1 MSNGFLLRRF
11 LLAALAAGLLASCGR
26 QPAPTPT
33 SAATAVPT
41 VPLRSTSGAAK
52 ASGHVVPAQK
62 AELGFTTAGRVQT
75 TAASV
80 GDQVEAGAL
89 LVALDAAAAE
99 TAVVQAESALVQA
112 QARLDGLRAG
122 ARPQEIAAARAQ
134 LEAAQSRLAQLT
146 AGARPED
153 ITAARAELAAAQAAQ
168 QRLFSGPRDEERITA
183 QAALANAEAALQQ
196 AQAAYDRVAGR
207 NDVGMLPESLRLQ
220 QATNNVA
227 AARASYDALFAKPD
241 AAAVAAARAQVQQ
254 AQAALDR
261 LLTPATSGQI
271 SEAEAQVHSAQA
283 QFDLLVAGARAEEVT
298 AAEATVVAAT
308 AALKLAKSNLA
319 NTELRAP
326 FAGTVTALQVS
337 ASEMVLPGQAML
349 TLADLSH
356 LQVETTD
363 LSERDVARLAVG
375 QSVTVF
381 VEALNADIPG
391 RVLRIAPQAN
401 VVAGDVVYTV
411 GIELD
416 KQPSGLRWGMSA
428 DVEIE

>member
-1 MSNGFLLRRF
+1 MSNGLVLRRF
-11 LLAALAAGLLASCGR
+11 WPIALAICLLAACSR
-26 QPAPTPT
+26 QPTPT
-33 SAATAVPT
+33 PAPAATAVPT
-41 VPLRSTSGAAK
+41 VPLRSTTGTAK

-75 TAASV
+75 TAVDV

-89 LVALDAAAAE
+89 LVALDAVAAE

-112 QARLDGLRAG
+112 QARLDELRSG

-134 LEAAQSRLAQLT
+134 IEAAQARLTQIT
-146 AGARPED
+146 TSARPEE
-153 ITAARAELAAAQAAQ
+153 IAAARAEMAAAQAAQ
-168 QRLFSGPRDEERITA
+168 QRLSSGPREEERIAA

-220 QATNNVA
+220 QATNNLA
-227 AARASYDALFAKPD
+227 AARAGYDALFAKPD
-241 AAAVAAARAQVQQ
+241 AAAIAAARAQVQQ
-254 AQAALDR
+254 AQAALGR
-261 LLTPATSGQI
+261 LLAPAMPGQI
-271 SEAEAQVHSAQA
+271 SEAQAQVHSAQA
-283 QFDLLVAGARAEEVT
+283 QFDLLTAGARAEEVT
-298 AAEATVVAAT
+298 AAEATVAAAT
-308 AALKLAKSNLA
+308 AALKLARSNLA

-326 FAGTVTALQVS
+326 FAGTVTALQVGP
-337 ASEMVLPGQAML
+337 SELVLPGQTVL

-363 LSERDVARLAVG
+363 LSERDVARLAAG

-381 VEALNADIPG
+381 IEALNAEIRG
-391 RVLRIAPQAN
+391 RALRIAPQAT

-411 GIELD
+411 SIELD
-416 KQPSGLRWGMSA
+416 EQPPGLRWGMSA
-428 DVEIE
+428 DVEID